1 MTMDKPIEKK
11 KGLQRKHLYWAVGG
25 LLLAF
30 LIWKAVT
37 DIHGSTFR
45 AEKDKLTISAVEAG
59 QFNDYISVIGQVEP
73 ISTIY
78 LDAEEG
84 GKVEQILIEEGE
96 MVKAGDVILKLKNN
110 DLTLNI
116 MNSESN
122 LAYHTNELRNTR
134 IQMEQQKIANRQ
146 QLNQTDFEL
155 KRLERTYRQQKDLYA
170 DKLIAY
176 EDFLRAEEEYEF
188 KKQDRDLI
196 YRKLVQDS
204 IFRENQKHA
213 MDENLVN
220 MQANLSMVQQRLQD
234 LDVKAPVDGQLGL
247 LKAQIGESI
256 GKGQRIGQ
264 VNVLTSYKITAMVDE
279 HYIDRIRPGLPATI
293 ERNDKTL
300 NLVVKKVYPEVR
312 SGQFEIDLVF
322 EGEAPE
328 NLRTG
333 QTFHVRIELGEPEKA
348 IMVPRG
354 GFFQSTGGQWI
365 FVLDP
370 AEKEAFKRKIQV
382 GRQNPMYF
390 EILDGLK
397 PGEKVIT
404 SGYELFGDNDRIV
417 LR

>member
-1 MTMDKPIEKK
+1 
-11 KGLQRKHLYWAVGG
+11 
-25 LLLAF
+25 
-30 LIWKAVT
+30 
-37 DIHGSTFR
+37 
-45 AEKDKLTISAVEAG
+45 
-59 QFNDYISVIGQVEP
+59 VEP

-155 KRLERTYRQQKDLYA
+155 KRLERTYRQQKNLYA

-176 EDFLRAEEEYEF
+176 EDYLRAEEEYEF

-322 EGEAPE
+322 EVPARLFTCGLNWA
-328 NLRTG
+328 NL
-333 QTFHVRIELGEPEKA
+333 EKRSWCQGA
-348 IMVPRG
+348 DSSKARA
-354 GFFQSTGGQWI
+354 
-365 FVLDP
+365 D
-370 AEKEAFKRKIQV
+370 
-382 GRQNPMYF
+382 
-390 EILDGLK
+390 
-397 PGEKVIT
+397 
-404 SGYELFGDNDRIV
+404 SGSLFLTR
-417 LR
+417 